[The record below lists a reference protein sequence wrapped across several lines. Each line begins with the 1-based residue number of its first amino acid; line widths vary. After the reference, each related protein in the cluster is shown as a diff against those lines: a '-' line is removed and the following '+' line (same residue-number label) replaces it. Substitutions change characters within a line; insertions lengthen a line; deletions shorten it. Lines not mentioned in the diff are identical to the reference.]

1 MARWIAAPAWGD
13 VGHALRSPRQRQTG
27 PARCPSLQEN
37 GVDALRPGG
46 VTLIA
51 PPLLLPLA
59 ESGSESGGFHVPSI
73 SEFFPPFIV
82 PWGAV
87 VGDPDLPFYAF
98 NRIGL
103 VRIVM
108 TVLLLL
114 LFWLA
119 TRRASVVPGRA
130 QNLAELALDFVKVQI
145 GEQILGHDAK
155 RFTSMLTV
163 IFFGVFA
170 MNIAGVIP
178 LLNIA
183 GTSVVGMP
191 LVFAIWVYVTYL
203 TVGVARHGLGGYLK
217 TSLFP
222 PGVPWFMYVL
232 ITPIEFLQVF
242 VFRPV
247 TLALRLLAN
256 MIAGH
261 LMLVLCFSATSFL
274 LLEGGGAIK
283 GTGAL
288 TFVAGLGVT
297 VFEIF
302 VAALQA
308 YIFTL
313 LTAVYLNMA
322 LQEEH

>member
-1 MARWIAAPAWGD
+1 MARSIAAPAWGD

-27 PARCPSLQEN
+27 PARCPSPQEN

-59 ESGSESGGFHVPSI
+59 ESDSESGGFHVPSI
-73 SEFFPPFIV
+73 SEFFPPAIF
-82 PWGAV
+82 GE
-87 VGDPDLPFYAF
+87 GTFYEF
-98 NRIGL
+98 NRIQL

-108 TVLLLL
+108 TVLLILV
-114 LFWLA
+114 FWLA
-119 TRRASVVPGRA
+119 TRRASVVPGRS

-155 RFTSMLTV
+155 RFASMLTV
-163 IFFGVFA
+163 IFFGIFA

-183 GTSVVGMP
+183 GTSVIGMP
-191 LVFAIWVYVTYL
+191 LVFAVWVYVTYL
-203 TVGVARHGLGGYLK
+203 AVGVGRHGVGGYLK

-283 GTGAL
+283 AAGAL